1 MTNAARWNLQMGVPE
16 NKMYEHTNY
25 TSDGS
30 ALDNWILA
38 QMRVREIAKQHYE
51 QKEAEKLEKNLEE
64 ELAKMLEK
72 ELGKLTIKL

>member
-30 ALDNWILA
+30 ALPLSFFSNS
-38 QMRVREIAKQHYE
+38 
-51 QKEAEKLEKNLEE
+51 
-64 ELAKMLEK
+64 
-72 ELGKLTIKL
+72 GST